1 MYFAW
6 KQLFPSRSLGC
17 VFTYL
22 SLLGVAVS
30 FSILCIVISIMN
42 GFQKEIRDKITAIG
56 GDIFVEISTRDPLDV
71 EKWADRIGKENGV
84 QSVAAVRVYPVF
96 IMGNDQVS
104 LAILKE
110 GSRAYDGLF
119 SRVMEL
125 EAYADNG
132 IWVGENLANEMNMH
146 IGEHVRIAEPQ
157 QMLTRKK
164 NKKWLTHCKEKIV
177 MGIFSSD
184 SSAEEERILFVDRRD
199 NEGPLDGFEVR
210 LHSGS
215 DAISLVQQWNKDLFP
230 PQLHGRPWQENHRQ
244 LLSVLGLEK
253 TAMYFILCFILLIA
267 VFSIASAL
275 TVDVVKKWGEIG
287 LLRAMGATRL
297 AVGMSFLWQGFFLG
311 AGGVL
316 CGGGFTVIVLYFR
329 DAILGYLLHIWG
341 NGDEILAF
349 YQFTHLPLAINGGE
363 IVAIAIFSIITTT
376 IAAIIPALRAM
387 AIHPAVALAKH

>member
-1 MYFAW
+1 
-6 KQLFPSRSLGC
+6 
-17 VFTYL
+17 
-22 SLLGVAVS
+22 
-30 FSILCIVISIMN
+30 MN